1 MTVITTRP
9 TRILIDG
16 LEYPG
21 FVRFSG
27 DHARISQDGLMP
39 FQGEVDICHH
49 PDNPRNLD
57 PRIERDTWSFGT
69 EIIIQVKDENN
80 EWVLHPVGKVYYYTS
95 QFDYQTRELK
105 INCGCLI
112 FLLKNRSIDDF
123 KDLDQLVEINDT
135 ETNPETGE
143 EETTTRR
150 KYWWEQWNEPGDVR
164 INEVV
169 SEVLSKLGL
178 RRSGSA
184 SGRVKTPL
192 TLSGSLLQFIGGLM
206 YKSIRP
212 SFMWC
217 DREGVINID
226 KLPGR
231 AGAIAIY
238 PGVEEPPLYNDND
251 YTFNIGGDE
260 GEEVDYKPMFN
271 GIEPIQSLVVT
282 GRWPAKRSLE
292 DEEENEQ
299 EEGEEDPV
307 SFCNSYRE
315 EGPQLILGTR
325 GASLTG
331 AGDTTLAFG
340 TKCEFYFSYQ
350 KQFTET
356 RDEVKAVLFPA
367 SSRDRDRFIRSYELD
382 HKQFFRRSDCN
393 IFREEKVIREPIGK
407 IYSGWVSSFPNL
419 NVVFGFAKIFQSDKM
434 GFVTDLE
441 ISSIETTTYTYD
453 ADGVIAEINTVVQE
467 PTSKILNDFFE
478 FSTEMVVSKQTIERW
493 VKNGNQYNHLKQE
506 RTAWQL
512 FDRETLTKT
521 EEYLQSRD
529 SAPSFTVVSSFKR
542 EDDDPEP
549 FGFGVPNTVNVNE
562 ITEPDPERGIF
573 LVPKLGKEERLSL
586 RTKETKEINSKSG
599 FAQPPK
605 PEQYCTVDEIL
616 DDPANNTDQ
625 EGGFVEKKWIHKGK
639 LVAPREINDLGD
651 VYEKGVVE
659 AIAEFLYF
667 LKQGE
672 SSKQSVTLALP
683 DKMIKNY
690 KPLFTFKVVLP
701 DGQALSFLSNGCI
714 FSIEGNQN
722 IVQLEGYW
730 LGDSQTQAIKSFDN
744 QFLTIR

>member
-9 TRILIDG
+9 TRILIGG

-21 FVRFSG
+21 FIRFSG

-39 FQGEVDICHH
+39 FQGEISICHH
-49 PDNPRNLD
+49 PENPKNLD

-69 EIIIQVKDENN
+69 QIIIQVKDENN
-80 EWVLHPVGKVYYYTS
+80 NWVLHPVGKVYYYTG
-95 QFDYQTRELK
+95 QFDHQTRELK

-135 ETNPETGE
+135 ETDPETGE

-150 KYWWEQWNEPGDVR
+150 KYWWQQWEEPGDVR

-169 SEVLSKLGL
+169 SKVLSKLGL
-178 RRSGSA
+178 RQSGLA

-217 DREGVINID
+217 DHEGVINID

-260 GEEVDYKPMFN
+260 GEEVEYKSMFN
-271 GIEPIQSLVVT
+271 GIEPLQSLVVT
-282 GRWPAKRSLE
+282 GRWPVKQSLE
-292 DEEENEQ
+292 DEEE
-299 EEGEEDPV
+299 EEGEKDPL
-307 SFCNSYRE
+307 SFCNTYRE
-315 EGPQLILGTR
+315 SGPQIILGTE

-331 AGDTTLAFG
+331 AGDATLAIR
-340 TKCEFYFSYQ
+340 TKCEFYSSYQ
-350 KQFTET
+350 KRFTET

-367 SSRDRDRFIRSYELD
+367 SSRNRERFIRSYELD
-382 HKQFFRRSDCN
+382 HTQFFRRSDCN
-393 IFREEKVIREPIGK
+393 IYREVKTIKEPIGK

-419 NVVFGFAKIFQSDKM
+419 YVDFGFARGFESDKM
-434 GFVTDLE
+434 GFATDLE
-441 ISSIETTTYTYD
+441 ISSIETTTYTYN
-453 ADGVIAEINTVVQE
+453 ADGVISEINTVVQE

-493 VKNGNQYNHLKQE
+493 TKNGNQYNHLKQE
-506 RTAWQL
+506 RSAWQL

-529 SAPSFTVVSSFKR
+529 LNPLFTIIPAFKR

-549 FGFGVPNTVNVNE
+549 SGFGKPINIRTLNG
-562 ITEPDPERGIF
+562 ITEADPEKGIF
-573 LVPKLGKEERLSL
+573 LEPKLGKEERLSL

-616 DDPANNTDQ
+616 NDPANNNDQ
-625 EGGFVEKKWIHKGK
+625 EGGFVEKKWIHQGR

-683 DKMIKNY
+683 EKMIKNY

-730 LGDSQTQAIKSFDN
+730 LGDSQTKAIKSFDN